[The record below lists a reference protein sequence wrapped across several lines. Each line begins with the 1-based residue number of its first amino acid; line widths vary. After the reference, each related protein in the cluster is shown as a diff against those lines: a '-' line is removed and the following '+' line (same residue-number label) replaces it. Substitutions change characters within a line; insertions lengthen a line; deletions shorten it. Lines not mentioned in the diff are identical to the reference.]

1 MVDHHRRTA
10 ERIADVPW
18 LAASRRAHRNWP
30 VRLAALGLGAVLLAV
45 SVQPDLAPATVGV
58 LAVLGTLVATAG
70 LVMGAHYGRVVGGL
84 IGALE
89 AGHPVSW
96 LTARV
101 GLHEGDAA
109 SLAAELDGLAG
120 RQPVR

>member
-1 MVDHHRRTA
+1 MAEHRHTA

-18 LAASRRAHRNWP
+18 LAGSRRAHRNWP
-30 VRLAALGLGAVLLAV
+30 VRLGTLGLGAVLLAT
-45 SVQPDLAPATVGV
+45 SVQPGFTPAAVSV
-58 LAVLGTLVATAG
+58 LAVLGTLMATTG
-70 LVMGAHYGRVVGGL
+70 LVMGSHYGRVLGGL

-89 AGHPVSW
+89 AGHPATW

-109 SLAAELDGLAG
+109 SLAAELDALAE
-120 RQPVR
+120 RQPVH